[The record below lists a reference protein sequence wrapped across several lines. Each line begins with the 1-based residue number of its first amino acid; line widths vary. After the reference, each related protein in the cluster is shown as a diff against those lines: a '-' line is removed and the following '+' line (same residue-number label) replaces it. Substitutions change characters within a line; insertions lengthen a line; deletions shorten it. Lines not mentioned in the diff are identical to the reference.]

1 MKRYFAAL
9 LLALPFVV
17 TMAPSVAGT
26 IHMIRHTL
34 SEYVN
39 GNRIVAPRP

>member
-17 TMAPSVAGT
+17 TMAPVVADT
-26 IHMIRHTL
+26 IHTIKHTL
-34 SEYVN
+34 SDYVN
-39 GNRIVAPRP
+39 SNRIVGPRR